1 MCSAGKLHFPASLED
16 GREYKWGVCHCVS
29 LSGKFFL
36 PLPRLPC
43 MELLQESWDPATLL
57 RVNSVYSGRWSTSA
71 QGANSL
77 GLDVAGMAAFA
88 GYCYTSFWER
98 ETVFYVS
105 NGHFSLWSW
114 PLCSDTGIPGKKPKV
129 CSLLFLSVRAFWK
142 IHLQVLQYY
151 FWTEASQVWFISPYL
166 TSLFLRIFLKKKCQ
180 FSVSFSL
187 FLKIVAQ
194 ASLELFSPGWLQYTA
209 VLLPQPPQCL
219 DYRCEQSHPADMIN
233 LGVFITLKFELFSSC
248 TEPHWLVW

>member
-77 GLDVAGMAAFA
+77 GLDVAGVAAFT

-98 ETVFYVS
+98 ETYSMWAMGISVCDHDHCVQTLEYQGRNLKYVAFCFY
-105 NGHFSLWSW
+105 
-114 PLCSDTGIPGKKPKV
+114 
-129 CSLLFLSVRAFWK
+129 LSVLSGKYIYKCFS
-142 IHLQVLQYY
+142 I
-151 FWTEASQVWFISPYL
+151 ISELKLPKFD
-166 TSLFLRIFLKKKCQ
+166 LFPR
-180 FSVSFSL
+180 
-187 FLKIVAQ
+187 
-194 ASLELFSPGWLQYTA
+194 T
-209 VLLPQPPQCL
+209 
-219 DYRCEQSHPADMIN
+219 
-233 LGVFITLKFELFSSC
+233 
-248 TEPHWLVW
+248 